1 MAVDPAHSGA
11 RLSHQQHGHRS
22 REKTEGTSKIVTF
35 RQTKP
40 LPSYLVALAVGPFEY
55 VNAGTAGKNK
65 VPVRIVVP
73 KGRSNQAK
81 YAAEITAAI
90 ITHHEEYFG
99 VDYPY
104 DKADQ
109 VSVPES
115 R

>member
-1 MAVDPAHSGA
+1 
-11 RLSHQQHGHRS
+11 
-22 REKTEGTSKIVTF
+22 
-35 RQTKP
+35 
-40 LPSYLVALAVGPFEY
+40 LPSYLVALAVAPFEY
-55 VNAGTAGKNK
+55 VDAGTAGKNK

-73 KGRSNQAK
+73 KDRSNQAK

-109 VSVPES
+109 VSIPELGFAMETLGIS
-115 R
+115 SSPRACSGDI